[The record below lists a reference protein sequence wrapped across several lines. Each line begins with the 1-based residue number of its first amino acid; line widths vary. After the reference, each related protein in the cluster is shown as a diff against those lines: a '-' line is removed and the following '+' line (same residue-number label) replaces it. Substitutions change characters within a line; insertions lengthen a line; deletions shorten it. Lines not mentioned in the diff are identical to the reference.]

1 MEIRPES
8 CQQRENALTVVRGCI
23 GTVLQHWSRL
33 DDAMKKTLL
42 ENALEK
48 TEALVRILEND
59 LKPLRISDLNT
70 GTKGLRI

>member
-1 MEIRPES
+1 MEIRPGS
-8 CQQRENALTVVRGCI
+8 FQQRENALTVVRGCV

-70 GTKGLRI
+70 ETKGSRI